1 MYGWFKKKKKRIQNF
16 EETLPL
22 ELRLER
28 LVKWIYNITCRLASR
43 GIYEQSSD

>member
-1 MYGWFKKKKKRIQNF
+1 MYGRFKKKKRRIQNF

-28 LVKWIYNITCRLASR
+28 LVK
-43 GIYEQSSD
+43 